1 MKVRLLAGLVLLVAT
16 GGLGCK
22 RRLWY
27 EWRDEPYVR
36 KVYRDGEARALA
48 RMRCFWHDDREIG
61 ARALAVIARE
71 ARAAGDEETARRLAR
86 ELMDH
91 CRREENYETRGI
103 IIALCLREAGEGDS
117 EVHSFLKSRLNSGE
131 HPVAAAYSLATL
143 RPTGAYEAI
152 SAAYEKTR
160 DHEIRYELLG
170 ALWLLG
176 DARAIPLLEKALA
189 EIDTSWPP
197 RVHHMKK
204 KMYRKALCGRLETL
218 KAACA
223 PEAGK

>member
-1 MKVRLLAGLVLLVAT
+1 MKPGLLAGLALLVMA

-27 EWRDEPYVR
+27 EWRDEPYLR
-36 KVYRDGEARALA
+36 KVYRGGERKALA
-48 RMRCFWHDDREIG
+48 RMRSFWHDDREIG

-86 ELMDH
+86 QLMDH
-91 CRREENYETRGI
+91 YRREDNYETRGI
-103 IIALCLREAGEGDS
+103 IVALCLREAGEGDS
-117 EVHSFLKSRLNSGE
+117 EVCGFLKSRLNSGE

-143 RPTGAYEAI
+143 RPTGAFEAI

-176 DARAIPLLEKALA
+176 DARAIPLLERALA
-189 EIDTSWPP
+189 EIDAGWPS

-204 KMYRKALCGRLETL
+204 PLYRKALAGRLETL
-218 KAACA
+218 RAACA
-223 PEAGK
+223 AGVVP